1 MNDLNSLY
9 CRPLSSDERE
19 RLARGLA
26 DHRAGTAGQL
36 MQRALEAEALRGLG
50 TAAAPVAA
58 FLEKL
63 LALAAT
69 DREAFRRRIEHW
81 TVTFYLQQILA
92 RRGRE
97 EDALRLAD
105 RLVDPPAAWDA
116 HPKVSGLDAPVVPLA
131 ALGLP
136 KDWAPP
142 PAADD
147 RAWLPL
153 AESLARARAT
163 LEVLWPEVLAW
174 ARIMVPAYVD
184 QGAPPD
190 RNTHYSSSTGCGSPV
205 FLGRAT
211 DAFRHAED
219 LVHELQH
226 SRFYLLVPAA
236 AFGSLSRED
245 ARYVSPYRTDPRPLR
260 GLLLGVHA
268 FLAVNELRLRAL
280 RSGRVGAVD
289 RRTLL
294 KTHRMNLFTFAT
306 LARHEAVAPEG
317 APLFAALGAALA
329 GQHDEIEAAA
339 DDETKQ
345 RFDHGLVEHVAR
357 VRRASSALLENV
369 SASYRDWAEIVAL
382 AAERGAAGGAG
393 RVDRAS

>member
-9 CRPLSSDERE
+9 CRPLLADERE

-26 DHRAGTAGQL
+26 DHRAGIAAQL
-36 MQRALEAEALRGLG
+36 MHRAVEPAVLRGLG
-50 TAAAPVAA
+50 TAAAPMTA
-58 FLEKL
+58 FLETL

-69 DREAFRRRIEHW
+69 DREAFQRRIEHW
-81 TVTFYLQQILA
+81 TIGFYLQQILA
-92 RRGRE
+92 HGRRE
-97 EDALRLAD
+97 DDALRLAD
-105 RLVDPPAAWDA
+105 RLADPPAVWDA

-131 ALGLP
+131 ALALP

-153 AESLARARAT
+153 AESLVRARAT
-163 LEVLWPEVLAW
+163 LEGLWPEVLAW
-174 ARIMVPAYVD
+174 ARILVPAYVD

-236 AFGSLSRED
+236 AFGSLRRED

-280 RSGRVGAVD
+280 RSGRAGAVD

-306 LARHEAVAPEG
+306 LAHHDVIAPEG
-317 APLFAALGAALA
+317 APLFAALGAAVA

-357 VRRASSALLENV
+357 VRRASSAPLENV
-369 SASYRDWAEIVAL
+369 SAAYRDWPEIVAL
-382 AAERGAAGGAG
+382 AAEIGAEGGAAQ
-393 RVDRAS
+393 VNRAS